1 MQKQLFSTATIFTL
15 IRLIASPLILP
26 LLLVYFLPYNNMIIN
41 AVLAFLFVALSF
53 TDFLDG
59 YFARKYNQ
67 TSQLGAALDHIADKF
82 LTTSTLIALLTVHK
96 IYFFWVII
104 FIGRDLFIMGLRLI
118 ALEHGFTVPVG
129 YIGKLK
135 TASMMALITWIILNP
150 YQQDPG
156 STGHIWQQIELILL
170 ATSILLTLLSAYGY
184 IRVFIQKFIQQEL
197 IEKNH

>member
-1 MQKQLFSTATIFTL
+1 
-15 IRLIASPLILP
+15 
-26 LLLVYFLPYNNMIIN
+26 MIIN